1 VEQQSSYAEKTVAPP
16 GPAASAEDSRAGG
29 LVGDRLSGAAVGEFV
44 ADDETILNRAL
55 NCFVHG
61 NRKGMT
67 SMNLS
72 MRNNLWVL
80 LYLVLLAHAPHVLA
94 RDGEPRLDSAAPAAV
109 GLGVEVSHGGYGVSA
124 DATLVTL
131 PLSVF
136 LYPTN
141 KLDITLEIPLLYLSS
156 KSDSGVVVT
165 GSGGAGR
172 GKSSGKGRK
181 AASASTTVQESGI
194 GDINMTVGWTL
205 LQDGEGALK
214 VRPTFYM
221 KVPSGDLDRGL
232 GTGTME
238 AGPGLSVSKW
248 LGRVHLFGEGN
259 YIFQNS
265 KSEYPGRNYVS
276 YLGGAGIQ
284 TTDRLFVSAMAKGS
298 SSRSEGA
305 EAQGEGL
312 LKVNFMQS
320 RRIAWEIYGSAGFTD
335 ASPDFG
341 GGVTMIYQF

>member
-1 VEQQSSYAEKTVAPP
+1 MNITPN
-16 GPAASAEDSRAGG
+16 
-29 LVGDRLSGAAVGEFV
+29 
-44 ADDETILNRAL
+44 I
-55 NCFVHG
+55 G
-61 NRKGMT
+61 NTLGMFLCLT
-67 SMNLS
+67 MLI
-72 MRNNLWVL
+72 
-80 LYLVLLAHAPHVLA
+80 HAPQVWA

-109 GLGVEVSHGGYGVSA
+109 GLGFEVSHGDYGVSA

-136 LYPTN
+136 LYPTD
-141 KLDITLEIPLLYLSS
+141 KLDIILDVPFLFLSS
-156 KSDSGVVVT
+156 KSDSGVIVT
-165 GSGGAGR
+165 GYGGAGR
-172 GKSSGKGRK
+172 GRSAGRSK
-181 AASASTTVQESGI
+181 RAAAGETMVRESGI

-214 VRPTFYM
+214 VRPTFYL

-248 LGRVHLFGEGN
+248 LGSVQLFGEGS

-265 KSEYPGRNYVS
+265 KSEYPGRNYLS
-276 YLGGAGIQ
+276 YLGGVGIQ
-284 TTDRLFVSAMAKGS
+284 TTDRLFVSVMAKGS

-320 RRIAWEIYGSAGFTD
+320 RRIAWEIYGSVGFTN

-341 GGVTMIYQF
+341 GGVMMIYQF